1 MLKMF
6 TTQLSGLLKRIQ
18 EQNEFAI
25 EDSARLIAQ
34 SLVGDGQLYIYGE
47 KEMEVIFP
55 EALHSAE
62 PFKEVQRWTG
72 KENLSPADRVIIF
85 SRYSHDEAAV
95 QSGKSLL
102 EKGIPFVAV
111 STHVNSEEENL
122 VGLADTHIDLS
133 LKKPLLPDEE
143 GNRYGY
149 PASIAALYIY
159 YALKFTLGEILADY

>member
-34 SLVGDGQLYIYGE
+34 SLVGEGQLYIYGE
-47 KEMEVIFP
+47 NEMEVIFP
-55 EALHSAE
+55 EALHSSE
-62 PFKEVQRWTG
+62 PFKEVQRWKGEDSLT
-72 KENLSPADRVIIF
+72 LSDRVIIF
-85 SRYSHDEAAV
+85 SRYSHDKAAV
-95 QSGKSLL
+95 QAGKSLL

-111 STHVNSEEENL
+111 STHVSSEQANL
-122 VGLADTHIDLS
+122 VGLADTHIDLN

-143 GNRYGY
+143 GNRFGY
-149 PASIAALYIY
+149 PASIAALYVY
-159 YALKFTLGEILADY
+159 YALKFTVGEILEDY